1 MWTIYKGE
9 REKRMDYSKNPKKK
23 NGLKARLVALLLATG
38 LVLTGLPA
46 GQAQAAPETAV
57 QTMAASSNSSA
68 ASQYGL
74 TEEIKDGAILHCW
87 C

>member
-1 MWTIYKGE
+1 MVLKMWTIYKGE

-46 GQAQAAPETAV
+46 GQNA
-57 QTMAASSNSSA
+57 
-68 ASQYGL
+68 
-74 TEEIKDGAILHCW
+74 
-87 C
+87 